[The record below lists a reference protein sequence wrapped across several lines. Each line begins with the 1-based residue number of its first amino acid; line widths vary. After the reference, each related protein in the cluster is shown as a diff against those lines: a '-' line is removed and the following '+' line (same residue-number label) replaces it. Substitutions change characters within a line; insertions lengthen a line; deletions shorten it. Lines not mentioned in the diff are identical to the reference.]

1 MELLQ
6 QLNEEMINLMK
17 KTPGVLGAWEF
28 GSGMHHTRDEYSD
41 IDIVF
46 LLQSSE
52 YDTIS
57 QCLPDLLETICD
69 QVLIFWPEDFNGVSM
84 KNFDCLLER
93 EGQILQYDIFLLNDA
108 ALDDGMCK
116 IHYADLKRENIFF
129 DPAGKVAALIHD
141 DQIHGTWSDDIFHL
155 IDTYWLHIHMS
166 SKYFLRGDYF
176 KLEGVLRLLMD
187 THASLLLTAYDRTT
201 WGGAANKLHYLPK
214 EKQKHL
220 QYYYCDN
227 DLDKTAQNLHQ
238 SMLWFEEDVLELD
251 TTEAGGQNQINSE
264 KSQSHGPWDEKFHCT
279 YAKIKKAWE
288 KMMDITS

>member
-1 MELLQ
+1 MRKSHIYRFL
-6 QLNEEMINLMK
+6 
-17 KTPGVLGAWEF
+17 
-28 GSGMHHTRDEYSD
+28 Y
-41 IDIVF
+41 IVF

-57 QCLPDLLETICD
+57 QCLPDLLETICN

-93 EGQILQYDIFLLNDA
+93 EGQILQYDIF
-108 ALDDGMCK
+108 
-116 IHYADLKRENIFF
+116 
-129 DPAGKVAALIHD
+129 
-141 DQIHGTWSDDIFHL
+141 
-155 IDTYWLHIHMS
+155 
-166 SKYFLRGDYF
+166 
-176 KLEGVLRLLMD
+176 
-187 THASLLLTAYDRTT
+187 LLTAYDRTT